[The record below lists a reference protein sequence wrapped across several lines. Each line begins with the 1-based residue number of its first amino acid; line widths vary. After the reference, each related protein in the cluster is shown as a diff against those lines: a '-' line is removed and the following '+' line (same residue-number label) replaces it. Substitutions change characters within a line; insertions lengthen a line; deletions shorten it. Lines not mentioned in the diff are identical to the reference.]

1 MIWLLGIALSLVVGL
16 YLAAPFLAKETTE
29 FKTSE
34 IEAYRYELR
43 AIERSEE
50 AETAKKATLQARL
63 LKAAKAE
70 APFVGARSLVF
81 PMVICLS
88 LVGASAG
95 IYSIIGS
102 PNFTPETRQA
112 PPAIADDSSPDL
124 ESLLPRFE
132 ARLAENPNDATGWTL
147 YGRTLMLTG
156 DTGAGLR
163 AYEKALELT
172 DTPDIRKE
180 YQAALTFA
188 SQIEFSP
195 SAEDI
200 AAMQN
205 LSPADRT
212 DAIKSMVDSLR
223 ARLGT
228 EPNDADGWRR
238 LLTSRKV
245 LGQESAAKTDMEALR
260 KALPDQAEA
269 IIVQSGWTD

>member
-112 PPAIADDSSPDL
+112 PPAIADVSSPDL